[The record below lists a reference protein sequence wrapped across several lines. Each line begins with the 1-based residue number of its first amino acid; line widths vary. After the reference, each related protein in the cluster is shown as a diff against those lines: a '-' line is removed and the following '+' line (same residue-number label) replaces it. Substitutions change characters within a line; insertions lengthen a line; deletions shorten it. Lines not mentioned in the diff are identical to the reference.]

1 MCEICRN
8 NPCIQGCPNYVPPL
22 AEHYCDVCGDG
33 IYEGEEYIVNDEG
46 KYMHF
51 ECVQGIRGLL
61 EWLGYDV
68 RYMDE

>member
-1 MCEICRN
+1 MCDICRHD
-8 NPCIQGCPNYVPPL
+8 PCVSQCPNYVPPR
-22 AEHYCDVCGDG
+22 ANCYCDVCGQG

-51 ECVQGIRGLL
+51 ECVQGIRNLL

>member
-1 MCEICRN
+1 MCDICRHD
-8 NPCIQGCPNYVPPL
+8 PCVSQCPNYVPPRTDR
-22 AEHYCDVCGDG
+22 YCDVCGQG
-33 IYEGEEYIVNDEG
+33 IYEGEEYVRNDEG

-51 ECVQGIRGLL
+51 ECVQSLRDLL